1 MTSRMAASL
10 TGFFDP
16 TLMRM
21 RMSVRPDIGFRSK
34 SDDLKAR
41 VHILPHGRM
50 PVHVPD
56 QGNARLFRMRR
67 RAQLGRTGP
76 AEAIEESGL
85 TDLDKKPMQRMPGL
99 HQRFRQADRSAFYDH
114 PLFDKP
120 HENPPTARLD

>member
-1 MTSRMAASL
+1 
-10 TGFFDP
+10 
-16 TLMRM
+16 
-21 RMSVRPDIGFRSK
+21 
-34 SDDLKAR
+34 
-41 VHILPHGRM
+41 M

-99 HQRFRQADRSAFYDH
+99 HQRFRQADRSAFHDH
-114 PLFDKP
+114 PHLPAASMHVQSIEQNVNKAHGIAVEDKKYRF
-120 HENPPTARLD
+120 HAAS